1 MSEAPLPLGPFDLLE
16 PVARGGMSQVWK
28 AVHREQ
34 QVPVAV
40 KIVTPPEAQRA
51 EFERRFADEVRA
63 VAALDHPG
71 VVMVLDHGRLPET
84 AGGHVSLSPGN
95 PWLAMEWASGG
106 TLASQRGPMPWPMLK
121 TVLLALLDALA
132 HAHAHGVVHRDLKP
146 QNVLLSSRHDARP
159 GIKLSDF
166 GIAFAGAPAGAGGD
180 LVMGTPSYM
189 APEQIR
195 GDWRDYGPWTD
206 LYALGCLTWWLCAGQ
221 APFTGHKA
229 QGVMIAHLS
238 AELPPFQP
246 RLPVPQG
253 FERWLS
259 RLLEKRWD
267 RRFLA
272 AADAAYALATLSAP
286 ELPETEAEAEIP
298 ELDPAFQDTM
308 TGTDVSFGESWRLS
322 LDSPVSVSPE
332 SVSPV
337 SVSPERMLAPLPI
350 PDSWRRP
357 LPKPP
362 PMQLVG
368 AGLSLYGLRTVELA
382 GREAERDLLWRELT
396 QVASAG
402 RARVVLIHG
411 PAGTGKSRLVEWICR
426 RAHELGAANWC
437 KATFVPGKAP
447 GQALQEMGVDYL
459 RLRGLSREDVASRV
473 RRFLLRH
480 GSQDEAEAAVLT
492 ELLSPATDEDI
503 LRGARPVRL
512 TRPHE
517 YYVGTSNTMYRLST
531 ARPLVAWLDDVQHGL
546 HGLGLAIQILRS
558 QDIRPFPCLLLL
570 TMRNEALDEASDE
583 ARRLQK
589 LMDIPGAS
597 ELPLPPLPPAA
608 HRELVRGLL
617 GLDDTL
623 AARVEER
630 TGGNPLFATQ
640 LVGSWV
646 QNGTLEVG
654 ERGFRL
660 KPGARAELPDDLHA
674 VWSAHVGR
682 VLGEFPPSAQEYL
695 ELAAVLGHEVLRDEW
710 RRACDDPQG
719 LFGDRFPGDEGLRSQ
734 LVERLLVHRLVV
746 GSRHR
751 WAFVHGMLRESLLRT
766 ARQAGRWRQHHEA
779 CAATFADRA
788 ADPRYTERLGRH
800 LLDAGQ
806 TERALLPLL
815 RGVEHRLVTVG
826 PQPAQALLDTVE
838 GALRGAG
845 VPESDARWG
854 WRAVLM
860 ARIHQELG
868 QPEQALEAARQ
879 ALAGA
884 RRHGWAEVAF
894 HAAETEAQLLLRL
907 GRLPEAEQ
915 LLQHLEAEARR
926 LSDPL
931 KLGAALAGQAH
942 VARRKRQLALS
953 LDKLEQA
960 IVWLQRADPA
970 QVQAR
975 LPQAQLD
982 RGRAAEG
989 AGDPAGARR
998 RYDEALAG
1006 FQKLGAGLGMAESH
1020 DRLGRLSFAE
1030 GDLTQARSCLSL
1042 ALSQYEA
1049 LGSERQL
1056 ACRMRLAR
1064 VVLRLSPD
1072 PAEAWAVAAQVEP
1085 LLSRLDHRGRLAAGY
1100 ALQLVRHGLERDW
1113 PAWDEALAKVAADP
1127 QLAASVGTAWLCWLA
1142 ADAARLGEQPLR
1154 AETALHAAEALFL
1167 AAGDRASAAELV
1179 SART

>member
-1 MSEAPLPLGPFDLLE
+1 MSSMPSAPLPLGPFDLLE
-16 PVARGGMSQVWK
+16 PVARGGMSHVWR

-71 VVMVLDHGRLPET
+71 VVMVLDHGRLPDT
-84 AGGHVSLSPGN
+84 LGGHASLMPGN

-106 TLASQRGPMPWPMLK
+106 TLGGQRGPMPWPMLK

-146 QNVLLSSRHDARP
+146 GNVLISSRHDARP

-166 GIAFAGAPAGAGGD
+166 GIAFAGSPAGATGD

-206 LYALGCLTWWLCAGQ
+206 LYALGCLTWWLCTGH

-238 AELPPFQP
+238 ADLPAFQA
-246 RLPVPQG
+246 RLPVPPG
-253 FERWLS
+253 FEQWLS

-272 AADAAYALATLSAP
+272 SADAAYALATLADP
-286 ELPETEAEAEIP
+286 PLPQGDEEIP
-298 ELDPAFQDTM
+298 ELDPAFQETV

-322 LDSPVSVSPE
+322 LDT
-332 SVSPV
+332 
-337 SVSPERMLAPLPI
+337 PLPAPARAPQPI
-350 PDSWRRP
+350 PLPPMPESWRRP

-396 QVASAG
+396 QVASGG

-437 KATFVPGKAP
+437 KATFAPGKAP

-531 ARPLVAWLDDVQHGL
+531 ARPLVAWLDDVQYGL
-546 HGLGLAIQILRS
+546 HGLGLAIEILRS

-570 TMRNEALDEASDE
+570 TMRNEALDESSDE

-589 LMDIPGAS
+589 LMDIPGATS
-597 ELPLPPLPPAA
+597 LPLPPLPPGS

-660 KPGARAELPDDLHA
+660 KAGARAELPDDLHA

-682 VLGEFPPSAQEYL
+682 VLGEFPSVAQQYL
-695 ELAAVLGHEVLRDEW
+695 ELAAVLGHEVVRDEW

-719 LFGDRFPGDEGLRSQ
+719 LFGDRFPGDEGLRAQ
-734 LVERLLVHRLVV
+734 LVERLLAHRLVV
-746 GSRHR
+746 GSRSR

-779 CAATFADRA
+779 CAATFAERSE
-788 ADPRYTERLGRH
+788 DPRYAERLGRH
-800 LLDAGQ
+800 LLDAEQ
-806 TERALLPLL
+806 TEQALLPLL

-826 PQPAQALLDTVE
+826 PQLAQALLDTVE
-838 GALRGAG
+838 GALRSAA
-845 VPESDARWG
+845 VPESDVRWG

-868 QPEQALEAARQ
+868 LPEQALASARAA
-879 ALAGA
+879 LSGA

-894 HAAETEAQLLLRL
+894 RAAETEAQLLLRL

-915 LLQHLEAEARR
+915 LLEHLEAEARR

-931 KLGAALAGQAH
+931 KLGSALVGQAH
-942 VARRKRQLALS
+942 VARRKRQLVLS

-960 IVWLQRADPA
+960 IVSLQRADPA

-989 AGDPAGARR
+989 SGDPAGARR
-998 RYDEALAG
+998 RYREALEG

-1020 DRLGRLSFAE
+1020 DRLGRLSFSE
-1030 GDLTQARSCLSL
+1030 GALEEARASLAL

-1056 ACRMRLAR
+1056 ACRMRLSR
-1064 VVLRLSPD
+1064 VVLRLTRD
-1072 PAEAWAVAAQVEP
+1072 PAETWAVVAQVEP
-1085 LLSRLDHRGRLAAGY
+1085 LLARLDHRGRLAAGY

-1113 PAWDEALAKVAADP
+1113 TAWDEALAQVTADL
-1127 QLAASVGTAWLCWLA
+1127 QSGASVGTAWLCWLA
-1142 ADAARLGEQPLR
+1142 SDAAQLGAQADPAQAERAQSARL
-1154 AETALHAAEALFL
+1154 AAEALFL
-1167 AAGDRASAAELV
+1167 AAGDRTAASELAV
-1179 SART
+1179 SI